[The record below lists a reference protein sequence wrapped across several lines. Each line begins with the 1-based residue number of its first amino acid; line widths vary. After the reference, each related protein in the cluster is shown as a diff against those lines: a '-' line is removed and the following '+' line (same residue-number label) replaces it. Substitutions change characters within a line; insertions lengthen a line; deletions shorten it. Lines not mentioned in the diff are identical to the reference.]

1 MAPRASEPRE
11 RAAADDPTLVVADS
25 PARSEQVIRRT
36 TLGARCL
43 HRDTTHDV
51 NDALSGLG
59 QAKNLAELGL
69 NDRDRLDLAY
79 QHIVLASPRHPA
91 TGESRDDVI
100 VVIEDLHL
108 VRGEITISIS
118 LPSRVSAHNSAKY
131 FQKPRKLLFAVR
143 EIAFPDKTSLDQV
156 AGL

>member
-1 MAPRASEPRE
+1 MNFSKYQNPSCPGLLPVQCGTEASEPRK
-11 RAAADDPTLVVADS
+11 RAATDDSPLVVADS
-25 PARSEQVIRRT
+25 PARNEQVVRT
-36 TLGARCL
+36 ETLGARRL
-43 HRDTTHDV
+43 HRDATHDV

-69 NDRDRLDLAY
+69 HDRDRLDLAY

-108 VRGEITISIS
+108 VRGEIHD
-118 LPSRVSAHNSAKY
+118 LH
-131 FQKPRKLLFAVR
+131 
-143 EIAFPDKTSLDQV
+143 FPPFKGER
-156 AGL
+156 A

>member
-1 MAPRASEPRE
+1 MNFSKYQNPSCPGLLPVQCGTEASEPRE

-36 TLGARCL
+36 TLGARRL

-108 VRGEITISIS
+108 VRGEIYD
-118 LPSRVSAHNSAKY
+118 LH
-131 FQKPRKLLFAVR
+131 
-143 EIAFPDKTSLDQV
+143 FPPFKGER
-156 AGL
+156 A